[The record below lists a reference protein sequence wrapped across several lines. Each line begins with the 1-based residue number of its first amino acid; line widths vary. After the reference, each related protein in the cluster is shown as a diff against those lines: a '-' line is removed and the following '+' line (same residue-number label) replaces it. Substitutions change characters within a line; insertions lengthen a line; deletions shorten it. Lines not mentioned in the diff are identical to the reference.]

1 MTKREMFAA
10 IMNRVSDDAEMTAF
24 LQKEIELLEKRAS
37 NKKPTAKQ
45 KENEVFKTEIL
56 NMLQREDMPMT
67 VSEIKENVPSVAQLT
82 TQRISAMLSAL
93 VKDEKVVRSY
103 VKKVAYFSRA

>member
-10 IMNRVSDDAEMTAF
+10 IMNRVADDAEMTAF

-45 KENEVFKTEIL
+45 KENEVFKAEIL
-56 NMLQREDMPMT
+56 DMLQREDVPMT
-67 VSEIKENVPSVAQLT
+67 VSDIRENVPSIAQLT
-82 TQRISAMLSAL
+82 TQRISAMLTAL

-103 VKKVAYFSRA
+103 IKKVAYFSRA